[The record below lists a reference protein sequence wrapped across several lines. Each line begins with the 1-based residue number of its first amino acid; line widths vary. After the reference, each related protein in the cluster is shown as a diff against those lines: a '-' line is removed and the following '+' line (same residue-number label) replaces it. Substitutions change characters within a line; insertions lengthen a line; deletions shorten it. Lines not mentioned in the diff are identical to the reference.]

1 MSLPSTT
8 DAAFADDVLSSET
21 PVLVDFTA
29 AWCGPCRML
38 APVLEQIASDEAARL
53 RVVSIDVDANP
64 VTTLNYQVRSMP
76 TLALFVA
83 GEVVARFVGARPRT
97 AIMRELEPHLG
108 VSAQPPPS
116 PVTRS
121 AVSSMVS
128 ARS

>member
-1 MSLPSTT
+1 MSLPNTT

-64 VTTLNYQVRSMP
+64 RQTANRDH
-76 TLALFVA
+76 ARA
-83 GEVVARFVGARPRT
+83 GAAPGS
-97 AIMRELEPHLG
+97 
-108 VSAQPPPS
+108 SAQPPPS

>member
-108 VSAQPPPS
+108 VP
-116 PVTRS
+116 RS
-121 AVSSMVS
+121 RRRVP
-128 ARS
+128 